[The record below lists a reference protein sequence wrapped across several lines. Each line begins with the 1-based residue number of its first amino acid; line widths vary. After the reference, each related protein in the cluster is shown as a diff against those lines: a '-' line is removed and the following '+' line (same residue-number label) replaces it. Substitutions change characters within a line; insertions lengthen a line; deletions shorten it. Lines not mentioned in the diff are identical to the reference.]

1 MLEHCILLMNLA
13 YSQVTQ
19 AIPRWSSNGKNFC
32 IVQVHRIL
40 SSNPSGTSVNT
51 ERLRGIP
58 FTVKLRW
65 QIFRFLERFATPAKA
80 LTLPA
85 SSAPRPALWVFAS
98 TIGEVNA
105 ISPLLRELISH
116 HTDLQLV
123 LLTDRNIYRE
133 SYLAQFPLAEVV
145 EIGASASPALALA
158 RLRPPQLF
166 VVAEIP
172 CLPADAPCRL
182 PFGYLY
188 IARQSGARLAL
199 VNGWL
204 YRYAPSC
211 RLDDIER
218 RLLGSSYLRL
228 FDVLCVQTEAV
239 AEHLREAGAPND
251 RLHVTG
257 NIKFDAMQSAPRF
270 WQETPS
276 PQTLNSIE
284 QSLRPVIVAGCVT
297 DDDERDL
304 VLDAFEILLQTHPD
318 SLLVLAPRHP
328 ENPDVMN
335 SLRINLQNR
344 HLTYRCRSE
353 AGDQDVPAKLS
364 ILVLDSMGE
373 LRDFYAR
380 AHVAHVGKD
389 HNLLEPLAFSKPVT
403 VMPGWNPTYPSHP
416 VYSIIIFEQLAFET
430 VSGEMLAAHWSAR
443 LRVPDV
449 AEPNFSSPLN
459 RLSGATHRSLDCLFR
474 HCGR

>member
-1 MLEHCILLMNLA
+1 MNLA

-32 IVQVHRIL
+32 IAQVHRIF
-40 SSNPSGTSVNT
+40 SSNPSSTSVNT
-51 ERLRGIP
+51 AKRLRGIP

-65 QIFRFLERFATPAKA
+65 QIFRFLESFATPAKA
-80 LTLPA
+80 LKLPA
-85 SSAPRPALWVFAS
+85 SSGPRPALWVFAS

-105 ISPLLRELISH
+105 IAPLLRELISH

-211 RLDDIER
+211 RMDDIER
-218 RLLGSSYLRL
+218 RLLGASYLRL
-228 FDVLCVQTEAV
+228 FDVLCVQTESV

-257 NIKFDAMQSAPRF
+257 NIKFDAMQSTPRS
-270 WQETPS
+270 WQETRS

-335 SLRINLQNR
+335 SLRINLQNL

-380 AHVAHVGKD
+380 AHVAHVGRD
-389 HNLLEPLAFSKPVT
+389 HNVLEPLAFGKSVT
-403 VMPGWNPTYPSHP
+403 VRPSWDHTYPSYP
-416 VYSIIIFEQLAFET
+416 VYQLTNELGLLFEADIPEVLAKSWLQSLSVRRTDKLEI
-430 VSGEMLAAHWSAR
+430 SSA
-443 LRVPDV
+443 LL
-449 AEPNFSSPLN
+449 PLT
-459 RLSGATHRSLDCLFR
+459 GATSICFR
-474 HCGR
+474 ALSEVFPTSVA